1 MTHLWITAILAVG
14 LILAAAEL
22 MRVCEAVRNLERQL
36 DAAQTAIATMSR
48 RVSEFEEKFRKSEE
62 RSKIMCKTL
71 QESVASLETFTDGL
85 DERVE
90 KNTLRIADDEREF
103 EAFREEQKELAEALE
118 KAQKH
123 EEAFY
128 EGFSNIINY
137 TVDVALGKGGDD
149 GR

>member
-1 MTHLWITAILAVG
+1 
-14 LILAAAEL
+14 
-22 MRVCEAVRNLERQL
+22 MRACAAVRNLERQL
-36 DAAQTAIATMSR
+36 DATQTAIATMSR
-48 RVSEFEEKFRKSEE
+48 RVSESEE
-62 RSKIMCKTL
+62 QAKKWQDHL
-71 QESVASLETFTDGL
+71 LKSVVELENFTDRL
-85 DERVE
+85 DERIE